1 MLSCIAIDDEP
12 LALDVLKE
20 YIQLIPE
27 VTLFKTF
34 TSKEKAKNYLSDYP
48 VDFIFLDIEMPDLN
62 GVDFYRSLTRKPP
75 VIFITAYSNYAVA
88 GFELDAVDYLLKPID
103 PERLQQ
109 SVNRV
114 LLRMKNIQPDV
125 QSFLTIRHKYQL
137 KNILLSEILYVEG
150 LNDYVKIFTRQ
161 ESKPIIALMSMKEIA
176 MKLPQQIF
184 LRIHRSF
191 IIPVSD
197 IVSYNSKMVQLKS
210 IALPI
215 GDTYRTNIAQILKS
229 KNS

>member
-1 MLSCIAIDDEP
+1 
-12 LALDVLKE
+12 
-20 YIQLIPE
+20 
-27 VTLFKTF
+27 
-34 TSKEKAKNYLSDYP
+34 
-48 VDFIFLDIEMPDLN
+48 
-62 GVDFYRSLTRKPP
+62 
-75 VIFITAYSNYAVA
+75 A

-114 LLRMKNIQPDV
+114 LLRMKNTQPDV

-197 IVSYNSKMVQLKS
+197 IVSYNSKIVQLKNIS
-210 IALPI
+210 LPI